1 MNQYKPDT
9 NGATAT
15 AEPLFASVWL
25 ALYYSLRKNYNERH
39 VVKTAQPAASS
50 QTQEKK

>member
-9 NGATAT
+9 NGATAA

-25 ALYYSLRKNYNERH
+25 ALYYGLRKNYNDRRA
-39 VVKTAQPAASS
+39 VKTAQSATSS
-50 QTQEKK
+50 QPQEKK